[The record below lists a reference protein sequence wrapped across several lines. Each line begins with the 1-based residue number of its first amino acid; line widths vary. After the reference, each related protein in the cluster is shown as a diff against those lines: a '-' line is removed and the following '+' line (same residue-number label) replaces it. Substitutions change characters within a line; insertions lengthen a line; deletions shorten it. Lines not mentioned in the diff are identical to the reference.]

1 VNEILAETKTIIQSY
16 LVGFSAE
23 FAIIAILNSVGL
35 LILGIDYPILL
46 GIIGALLKI
55 VPYNRWNYWSLIIHC
70 NCIGYPITGICYLCY
85 DTIWGHPI
93 NR

>member
-46 GIIGALLKI
+46 GIIG
-55 VPYNRWNYWSLIIHC
+55 V
-70 NCIGYPITGICYLCY
+70 
-85 DTIWGHPI
+85 
-93 NR
+93 